1 MKTFSLYL
9 VEFSEDKLVLSKDY
23 SKDYFK
29 DYQMGGPKQR
39 QIVMIINDKNTFSGN
54 NGEYRMWT
62 LDSHSILQPK
72 GRGKANMILDF
83 LFP

>member
-1 MKTFSLYL
+1 
-9 VEFSEDKLVLSKDY
+9 
-23 SKDYFK
+23 
-29 DYQMGGPKQR
+29 
-39 QIVMIINDKNTFSGN
+39 MIINDKNTFSGN

-72 GRGKANMILDF
+72 GREKANMILDF

>member
-23 SKDYFK
+23 SKDY
-29 DYQMGGPKQR
+29 QRGGPKQR

-62 LDSHSILQPK
+62 LDSHSIFQPK